1 MERSSPYVG
10 IREGETFCDAADW
23 NETVIESGIRDL
35 IRLIPFVLNGM
46 RIYARTPLALGGPIG
61 LVPLEQLEVI

>member
-35 IRLIPFVLNGM
+35 IRLIPFVQMVCGSM
-46 RIYARTPLALGGPIG
+46 HARHLLW
-61 LVPLEQLEVI
+61 VVQLD